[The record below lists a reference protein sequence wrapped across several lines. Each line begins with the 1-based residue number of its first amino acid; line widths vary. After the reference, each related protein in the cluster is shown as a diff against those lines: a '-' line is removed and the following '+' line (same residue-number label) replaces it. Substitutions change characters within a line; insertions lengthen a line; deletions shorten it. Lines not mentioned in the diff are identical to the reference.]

1 MNGVK
6 TSSSVD
12 EFGRRFST
20 ALTQVVDGQRE
31 KFTRIDIAHHLKRS
45 NTYVGD
51 RLRGTAPMSVDV
63 VAAVADLMK
72 TDPASLVR
80 IVLTMMDDPLVER
93 KFGGRL
99 A

>member
-1 MNGVK
+1 MESVK
-6 TSSSVD
+6 ASSVD
-12 EFGRRFST
+12 SFGQAFSA

-31 KFTRIDIAHHLKRS
+31 KFTRLDLARHLKRS

-63 VAAVADLMK
+63 VAAVADLMD
-72 TDPASLVR
+72 TDPAALVR
-80 IVLTMMDDPLVER
+80 IVLTMMDGSLVER

-99 A
+99 D